1 MYIVNKNIVQKGARV
16 DPCGTPEN
24 IEMGKKTSKALSDK
38 RGSRELWNQVIY
50 REESPK
56 LLSLFN
62 KRLCGTLSRAW
73 LIRK

>member
-38 RGSRELWNQVIY
+38 RGSREL
-50 REESPK
+50 
-56 LLSLFN
+56 
-62 KRLCGTLSRAW
+62 
-73 LIRK
+73 